1 MVNKNA
7 GKLGN
12 SGKTTRRDD
21 VREAAEE
28 EEDEKGGQIEEEV
41 FEELDIAAHDIV
53 AGGGDVRGPKSEDSY
68 GGDGFMSEEE
78 QPRGGV
84 QKVEKQPNRETG
96 AGGGYVPGL
105 NGGPL
110 GVGAGISPAIMGE
123 KREAGEAE
131 EKPRGVFAKPSFM
144 MKKKR

>member
-7 GKLGN
+7 GKLGK

-68 GGDGFMSEEE
+68 GGDGFVSEEE

-84 QKVEKQPNRETG
+84 
-96 AGGGYVPGL
+96 
-105 NGGPL
+105 
-110 GVGAGISPAIMGE
+110 
-123 KREAGEAE
+123 
-131 EKPRGVFAKPSFM
+131 
-144 MKKKR
+144 